1 MLRAATTP
9 PLAEIRVSSETVA
22 PEEET
27 FADFHQKQINYRR
40 CREIGEVSSSQRR
53 KSERAS
59 QRTERQ
65 QNALRYNEQRGYCQ
79 GMARLTMLRI
89 MRGANDK
96 DDQRLRRQR
105 LDEPT
110 SVEQGLTGME
120 KA

>member
-65 QNALRYNEQRGYCQ
+65 RNARRYNEQRGYCQ